1 MKFHSLRLTAGE
13 KDLEEWNRWWC
24 LQGEQL
30 ECKSCGWAQWPIQS
44 NTPFTHA
51 PDCSMPAPY
60 DHFPW
65 RDLGWIAAQMK
76 RDMD

>member
-13 KDLEEWNRWWC
+13 KDLDEWNRWWR
-24 LQGEQL
+24 LQGEHL

-51 PDCSMPAPY
+51 PDCSMPAPTITFHGEIS
-60 DHFPW
+60 DGSPP
-65 RDLGWIAAQMK
+65 R
-76 RDMD
+76 